1 MFRTSRSSSSAPR
14 SFNEQGLALTAAAR
28 LILLALVAPA
38 SVALGLVAGALPSDA
53 ALAQQILWDL
63 RAPRVAAAFACGG
76 LLALAG
82 VLMQTLFRNPLAEP
96 YLLGISGGAGLL
108 ALAGMAAGLAWPWVS
123 LLAFAGS
130 LLALSLAALFGGR
143 LLARDHTPLLLAGV
157 MIGAGFGALIALVL
171 SLAPLE
177 TLPGMLF
184 FLMGDL
190 ASADQPVALLGALGL
205 ATAFTFALAKRL
217 DVLQLS
223 PLKAASLGVAVAPTR
238 WTLFAV
244 AGAATALVVS
254 QAGSI
259 GFVGL
264 MVPHA
269 MRRIGLTAHRHLLP
283 AAVLAGGSLLVL
295 ADALARSV
303 AAPRE
308 LPVGVLTALL
318 GVPLM
323 LWLLRKP

>member
-1 MFRTSRSSSSAPR
+1 LALSSRAGLLLL
-14 SFNEQGLALTAAAR
+14 GLAAAA
-28 LILLALVAPA
+28 IT
-38 SVALGLVAGALPSDA
+38 LGLLAGALPADRE
-53 ALAQQILWDL
+53 LARQILVEL
-63 RAPRVAAAFACGG
+63 RGPRVAAAFACGG

-82 VLMQTLFRNPLAEP
+82 ALMQTLFRNPLAEP
-96 YLLGISGGAGLL
+96 YVLGASGGAGLL
-108 ALAGMAAGLAWPWVS
+108 ALLGMAAGLAWPWVS
-123 LLAFAGS
+123 ALAFAGS
-130 LLALSLAALFGGR
+130 LAALGLAAALGGR
-143 LLARDHTPLLLAGV
+143 MLARDHTPLLLAGV
-157 MIGAGFGALIALVL
+157 MLAAGFGALIALLL
-171 SLAPLE
+171 SVVPAE
-177 TLPGMLF
+177 QLPGMLF

-190 ASADQPVALLGALGL
+190 AWVGQPALLWVGL
-205 ATAFTFALAKRL
+205 ALATTAALVLARRL

-238 WTLFAV
+238 WALFAL
-244 AGAATALVVS
+244 AGACTALVVA

-264 MVPHA
+264 VVPHA
-269 MRRIGLTAHRHLLP
+269 LRRLGFSGHRALLP

-295 ADALARSV
+295 ADALARTTLE
-303 AAPRE
+303 PRE

>member
-1 MFRTSRSSSSAPR
+1 MPDDR
-14 SFNEQGLALTAAAR
+14 
-28 LILLALVAPA
+28 
-38 SVALGLVAGALPSDA
+38 
-53 ALAQQILWDL
+53 ALAQQILAEL

-82 VLMQTLFRNPLAEP
+82 ALMQTLFRNPLAEP
-96 YLLGISGGAGLL
+96 YLLGASGGAGLL
-108 ALAGMAAGLAWPWVS
+108 ALLGMAAGLAWPWVS

-130 LLALSLAALFGGR
+130 LLALALAAALGGR
-143 LLARDHTPLLLAGV
+143 MLARDHTPLLLAGV
-157 MIGAGFGALIALVL
+157 MLAAGFGALIALVL
-171 SLAPLE
+171 SLAPAE
-177 TLPGMLF
+177 RLPGMLF

-190 ASADQPVALLGALGL
+190 AWAAQPGLLWLGL
-205 ATAFTFALAKRL
+205 IAAVTLALALSRRL

-238 WTLFAV
+238 WTLFCL
-244 AGAATALVVS
+244 AGAATALVVA

-269 MRRIGLTAHRHLLP
+269 LRRLGFSGHRVLLP
-283 AAVLAGGSLLVL
+283 GCALAGGSLLVL
-295 ADALARSV
+295 ADALARTV
-303 AAPRE
+303 IEPRE
-308 LPVGVLTALL
+308 LPVGVLTALI
-318 GVPLM
+318 GVPMM

>member
-1 MFRTSRSSSSAPR
+1 MILQAPV
-14 SFNEQGLALTAAAR
+14 SPTAKI
-28 LILLALVAPA
+28 LLLALAAPLA
-38 SVALGLVAGALPSDA
+38 MALGVRAGALPDDP
-53 ALAQQILWDL
+53 ALASQILWEL

-82 VLMQTLFRNPLAEP
+82 ALMQTLFRNPLAEP
-96 YLLGISGGAGLL
+96 YLLGVSGGAGLL
-108 ALAGMAAGLAWPWVS
+108 ALLGMAAGLAWPWVS
-123 LLAFAGS
+123 ALAFIGS
-130 LLALSLAALFGGR
+130 LLALTLAAALGGR

-157 MIGAGFGALIALVL
+157 MLAAGFGALIALVL
-171 SLAPLE
+171 SVTPAE
-177 TLPGMLF
+177 QLPGMLF

-190 ASADQPVALLGALGL
+190 AWTSQPAWLGAALLL
-205 ATAFTFALAKRL
+205 AVLVSSSLARRL

-238 WTLFAV
+238 WMLFIL
-244 AGAATALVVS
+244 AGACTAFVVA

-269 MRRIGLTAHRHLLP
+269 LRRLGLASHRTLLP
-283 AAVLAGGSLLVL
+283 AVALAGGSLLVL
-295 ADALARSV
+295 ADALARTV
-303 AAPRE
+303 IAPRE

-318 GVPLM
+318 GVPVM
-323 LWLLRKP
+323 LWLLRRP

>member
-1 MFRTSRSSSSAPR
+1 MALS
-14 SFNEQGLALTAAAR
+14 LA
-28 LILLALVAPA
+28 
-38 SVALGLVAGALPSDA
+38 AGALPTDP

-63 RAPRVAAAFACGG
+63 RAPRIAAAFACGG

-82 VLMQTLFRNPLAEP
+82 ALMQTLFRNPLAEP
-96 YLLGISGGAGLL
+96 YLLGVSGGAGLL
-108 ALAGMAAGLAWPWVS
+108 ALLGMTVGLAWPWVS
-123 LLAFAGS
+123 GLAFAGS
-130 LLALSLAALFGGR
+130 LLALTLAALFGGR

-157 MIGAGFGALIALVL
+157 MLAAGFGALIALVL
-171 SLAPLE
+171 SLAPAE
-177 TLPGMLF
+177 QLPGMLF

-190 ASADQPVALLGALGL
+190 TWVQNPAWLVGALMLALAIALLL
-205 ATAFTFALAKRL
+205 AGRL

-223 PLKAASLGVAVAPTR
+223 PLKAASLGVAVLPTR
-238 WTLFAV
+238 WALFALS
-244 AGAATALVVS
+244 GACTALVVA

-269 MRRIGLTAHRHLLP
+269 MRRIGLTRHHTLLP
-283 AAVLAGGSLLVL
+283 AAALAGGSLLVL
-295 ADALARSV
+295 ADALARTLI
-303 AAPRE
+303 APRE

-323 LWLLRKP
+323 LGLLRRP

>member
-1 MFRTSRSSSSAPR
+1 LSPSVKI
-14 SFNEQGLALTAAAR
+14 L
-28 LILLALVAPA
+28 LLALAAPLA
-38 SVALGLVAGALPSDA
+38 IALGMTAGALPDDR
-53 ALAQQILWDL
+53 ALATQILWEL
-63 RAPRVAAAFACGG
+63 RAPRVASAFACGG

-82 VLMQTLFRNPLAEP
+82 ALMQTLFRNPLAEP
-96 YLLGISGGAGLL
+96 YLLGVSGGAGLL
-108 ALAGMAAGLAWPWVS
+108 ALLGMAAGLAWPWIS
-123 LLAFAGS
+123 ALAFAGS
-130 LLALSLAALFGGR
+130 LLALTLAAALGGR

-157 MIGAGFGALIALVL
+157 MLAAGFGALIALVL
-171 SLAPLE
+171 SITPAE
-177 TLPGMLF
+177 RLPGMLF

-190 ASADQPVALLGALGL
+190 AWASQPALLWTALL
-205 ATAFTFALAKRL
+205 LAATAALTLSRRL

-238 WTLFAV
+238 WMLFTLS
-244 AGAATALVVS
+244 GACTALVVA

-269 MRRIGLTAHRHLLP
+269 LRRLGLTSHRILLP
-283 AAVLAGGSLLVL
+283 AAALAGGSLLVL
-295 ADALARSV
+295 ADTLARTV
-303 AAPRE
+303 IAPRE
-308 LPVGVLTALL
+308 LPVGVLTALI